1 MALLQAIH
9 SEISVHLTTLLR
21 TVCADYNLPE
31 EEVMKK
37 YLSSDV
43 SAIPVPSK
51 PVVKVK
57 KARQTVEPAEQC
69 EAMVKGQPCK
79 HKRRPGE
86 TKCHLHLRTGTKA
99 PAAPK
104 RPCTGVTGKGQPCNV
119 KAQDG
124 EDLCHLHLAKRRK
137 ADEKRG
143 GGMAVASSQ
152 PVEQT
157 FCSPCVIQSETQPDP
172 IGEDISAMDMRARVQ
187 EIMKAARGDSPPPV
201 RISQSTLE
209 KAGLSDEEAEFNQG
223 VTEGQMDSPHSV
235 DLMKRLTAIEN
246 ESDDE
251 KEKERW
257 EEMEDEDEE
266 GYLSE

>member
-31 EEVMKK
+31 DEVIKK

-51 PVVKVK
+51 PVTKVK
-57 KARQTVEPAEQC
+57 KARQPVEPAEQC

-86 TKCHLHLRTGTKA
+86 TKCHLHLRAGAKA

-137 ADEKRG
+137 ADEKR
-143 GGMAVASSQ
+143 VTVTSSQ

-172 IGEDISAMDMRARVQ
+172 IGDDISALDMRARVQ
-187 EIMKAARGDSPPPV
+187 EIMKAARGESPPPI
-201 RISQSTLE
+201 RISQGTLE
-209 KAGLSDEEAEFNQG
+209 KAGLSDDEEEFNQG
-223 VTEGQMDSPHSV
+223 VAEGQMESPHSV
-235 DLMKRLTAIEN
+235 DLMKRLITMEEEKGSEAGDEV
-246 ESDDE
+246 EEEVEECEDD
-251 KEKERW
+251 
-257 EEMEDEDEE
+257 D

>member
-9 SEISVHLTTLLR
+9 SEISAHLTTLLR

-37 YLSSDV
+37 YLSADV

-57 KARQTVEPAEQC
+57 KARQPVEPAEQC

-86 TKCHLHLRTGTKA
+86 TKCHLHLRAGTKA
-99 PAAPK
+99 PPAPK
-104 RPCTGVTGKGQPCNV
+104 RPCSGVTGKGQPCNV

-143 GGMAVASSQ
+143 GGVAVASSQ

-172 IGEDISAMDMRARVQ
+172 IGDDISAMDMRARVQ
-187 EIMKAARGDSPPPV
+187 EIMKAARGESPPV
-201 RISQSTLE
+201 HISQSTLE
-209 KAGLSDEEAEFNQG
+209 KAGLSDEEAEFNEG
-223 VTEGQMDSPHSV
+223 VAEGQMESPHSV
-235 DLMKRLTAIEN
+235 DLMKRLADIE
-246 ESDDE
+246 DE
-251 KEKERW
+251 PEEQPEKERW
-257 EEMEDEDEE
+257 EDMEDEE